1 MRTSLVIVLVIVLL
15 ALCGS
20 PDPEQERGWLAQRQM
35 QARHNCAE
43 LIKYRM
49 QW

>member
-1 MRTSLVIVLVIVLL
+1 MKTSLLIIATIAFL

-20 PDPEQERGWLAQRQM
+20 PPPEQELGWLAQRQI
-35 QARHNCAE
+35 QARQDCAE

>member
-1 MRTSLVIVLVIVLL
+1 MRTSLFIVLVIVLL

-20 PDPEQERGWLAQRQM
+20 PAQEQERGWLAQRQM
-35 QARHNCAE
+35 QARQDCAE